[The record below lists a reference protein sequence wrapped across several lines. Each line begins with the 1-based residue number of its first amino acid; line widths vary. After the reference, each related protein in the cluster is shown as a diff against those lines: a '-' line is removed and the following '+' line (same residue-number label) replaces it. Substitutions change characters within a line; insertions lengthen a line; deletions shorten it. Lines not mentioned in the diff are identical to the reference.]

1 MAYNPGITNRS
12 GEILA
17 QGIASAAQTRMQGY
31 QNATNS
37 LLKGFAD
44 LSKKQQEDELQIR
57 EANARLSSDPEL
69 EKKIRASG
77 NTKLI
82 AQLDKFQTPVTGTM
96 NKFFG
101 SGKGSDAKDIIE
113 YGKGLD
119 TAQAKAD
126 SRTLMGYRA
135 ADEVRK
141 KTESDRTDSEYKN
154 LQDFR
159 TDVENRYTKGAKN
172 LSEYNAFT
180 TDQENR
186 QKNEQAALGNQFIS
200 GARNDLSNTPISM
213 VSGIGG
219 KAYAPPP
226 VKQFDTLPNYPQLGN
241 MGMPPPPQM
250 GMPPSQVV
258 MPQSMSGLTKP
269 QSPLGYQT
277 PEEIN
282 QMVYDYTPGSNS
294 AQQRIRAYGNMLT
307 PQLMQGENTI
317 EASRDR
323 ATALDAR
330 AKAVAMNAE
339 IRRREN
345 AVRNRQVDARADKQ
359 LELAIAA
366 DERAEGATKRAITA
380 ASELPISTVIKVT
393 AGKQEQER
401 QAAMDAEVKASP
413 EALEVLRQLNLRNFV
428 VSKED
433 RPNFEKYVNNLNL
446 SKEAKTAIIG
456 RFRE

>member
-57 EANARLSSDPEL
+57 DATARLSSDPEL

-82 AQLDKFQTPVTGTM
+82 AQLDRFQTPVTGTM

-119 TAQAKAD
+119 IAQAKAD

-159 TDVENRYTKGAKN
+159 TNVAKQYASGAEN
-172 LSEYNAFT
+172 LSKYNTFT

-250 GMPPSQVV
+250 GMPPSQIA
-258 MPQSMSGLTKP
+258 MPRSVPQLNQP

-277 PEEIN
+277 PEEIS

-339 IRRREN
+339 IRRKEN

-359 LELAIAA
+359 LDLSIEA
-366 DERAEGATKRAITA
+366 DKRATRAEQTAMANAARPPLRDLIAKSLGAEKIRETDAMNREIANNPRAVQYLDALAGNFGKVPEQHKA
-380 ASELPISTVIKVT
+380 AVEEILNDPTLTQS
-393 AGKQEQER
+393 AR
-401 QAAMDAEVKASP
+401 DF
-413 EALEVLRQLNLRNFV
+413 LRSQIR
-428 VSKED
+428 K
-433 RPNFEKYVNNLNL
+433 
-446 SKEAKTAIIG
+446 
-456 RFRE
+456 